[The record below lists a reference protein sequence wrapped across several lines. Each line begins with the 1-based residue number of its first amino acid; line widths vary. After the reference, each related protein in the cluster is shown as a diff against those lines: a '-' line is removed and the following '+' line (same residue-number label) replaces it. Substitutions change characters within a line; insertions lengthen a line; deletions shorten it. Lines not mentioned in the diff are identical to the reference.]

1 MPIDIDELSRF
12 LGLSDHDRIWANA
25 IRESGILTASRQ
37 HCSDAVMYDL
47 LEIGLHDDKKY
58 LVAGKESSK
67 SGEGSKLLPPI
78 NQHIRRYTAVMGAR
92 LWRHQEEQREQVL
105 RSFSSE
111 LLEDNNEYSF

>member
-1 MPIDIDELSRF
+1 
-12 LGLSDHDRIWANA
+12 
-25 IRESGILTASRQ
+25 
-37 HCSDAVMYDL
+37 MYNL

-67 SGEGSKLLPPI
+67 SGEGLKLLPPI

-105 RSFSSE
+105 RRFSSE
-111 LLEDNNEYSF
+111 LLENKIEYSL